1 LLGAGGHLPGMFL
14 VRRGSRIPDFVA
26 WLALA
31 AHSDDDRWRDQVS
44 TSHDLAPS
52 QD

>member
-1 LLGAGGHLPGMFL
+1 MFL

-31 AHSDDDRWRDQVS
+31 AHSDDDRWRDQVIYI
-44 TSHDLAPS
+44 P
-52 QD
+52 